1 MKIFN
6 EIVDWL
12 NTNHDLA
19 YSIIRM
25 FLGAALFVRGLILLS
40 DPAAISELAGL
51 NNLYWWFS
59 YITIIHLVGGLLLT
73 LGFLTRIAALL
84 QIPILAGAVFF
95 IHMRQ
100 GLVTEGQSLEL
111 SALVFVL
118 LMIYFLFGS
127 GSLSLDNFI
136 TKRKSTLKNETKTG
150 VTT

>member
-73 LGFLTRIAALL
+73 VGLLTRISALL

-95 IHMRQ
+95 IHLDQ
-100 GLVTEGQSLEL
+100 GLMTGAQSLEL
-111 SALVFVL
+111 SVLVLVL
-118 LMIYFLFGS
+118 LILYFIFGS
-127 GSLSLDNFI
+127 GTLSLDHFFAG
-136 TKRKSTLKNETKTG
+136 RKPKLQSETKSE
-150 VTT
+150 VSA

>member
-127 GSLSLDNFI
+127 GSLSLDKFFAKI
-136 TKRKSTLKNETKTG
+136 KSTLKSETKSE
-150 VTT
+150 VTA

>member
-6 EIVDWL
+6 EIVEWL

-59 YITIIHLVGGLLLT
+59 YITIIHIIAGLLLT
-73 LGFLTRIAALL
+73 LGLLTRIAALL

-95 IHMRQ
+95 IHLDQ
-100 GLVTEGQSLEL
+100 GLMSGEQSLEL
-111 SALVFVL
+111 SVLVLVL
-118 LMIYFLFGS
+118 LVLYFIFGS
-127 GSLSLDNFI
+127 GTLSLDHFFAG
-136 TKRKSTLKNETKTG
+136 RKPKFQGETNLEVST
-150 VTT
+150 